1 MSKSQQYKIIEAAIS
16 AERMGG
22 FNARFYDVR
31 TSIIEINLF
40 ESLDKPY
47 VTGNIA
53 ILDDKSLFEKIQLQ
67 GTEILRLTLAGLG
80 NENNP
85 NMNQR
90 EFYITGIEKKV
101 KSNDAGKAS
110 VFVLNIID
118 KHMYLDAASQV
129 SKSFSGRLDDEII
142 RICKTYL
149 KKEVDLSY
157 IFTSENERSDA
168 IQQNVKGIVPNLK
181 PTEAIQFLQNRATTL
196 TGSPF
201 FVYASMHDENLRVAN
216 LDVMLQQKPF
226 NKRLPYTFNPS
237 NVNVAEGLSAL
248 EQSFIVK
255 EIKTV
260 KMGGTLNHLDMGAIS
275 ADYCNTNLNTGEITR
290 TPYTIR
296 QTLKNMI
303 EKGVIS
309 PRKQNV
315 FDEKFKIEDKDV
327 DEYKTRNF
335 HTITSSGTYGTFK
348 GYSDEFEEGLFR
360 KKLERIGIL
369 NHLYKNMFSVLI
381 TGTGFLVSKATVG
394 DIVTINIVNDNIED
408 QRGGEE
414 GNIDKNLSGDFL
426 IYDTRHTFNQTSHTI
441 ALNVCKLESK

>member
-1 MSKSQQYKIIEAAIS
+1 
-16 AERMGG
+16 
-22 FNARFYDVR
+22 
-31 TSIIEINLF
+31 
-40 ESLDKPY
+40 
-47 VTGNIA
+47 
-53 ILDDKSLFEKIQLQ
+53 
-67 GTEILRLTLAGLG
+67 
-80 NENNP
+80 
-85 NMNQR
+85 
-90 EFYITGIEKKV
+90 
-101 KSNDAGKAS
+101 
-110 VFVLNIID
+110 
-118 KHMYLDAASQV
+118 
-129 SKSFSGRLDDEII
+129 
-142 RICKTYL
+142 
-149 KKEVDLSY
+149 
-157 IFTSENERSDA
+157 
-168 IQQNVKGIVPNLK
+168 
-181 PTEAIQFLQNRATTL
+181 
-196 TGSPF
+196 
-201 FVYASMHDENLRVAN
+201 MHDENLRIAN

-248 EQSFIVK
+248 EQSFIIK

-260 KMGGTLNHLDMGAIS
+260 KMGGTLNHLDMGVIS
-275 ADYCNTNLNTGEITR
+275 SDYCNTNLNTGEITR
-290 TPYTIR
+290 TPFSIR

-414 GNIDKNLSGDFL
+414 GNIDKNLSGNFL

>member
-67 GTEILRLTLAGLG
+67 GTELLRLTLAGLG

-201 FVYASMHDENLRVAN
+201 FVYASMHDENLRIAN

-248 EQSFIVK
+248 EQSFIIK

-260 KMGGTLNHLDMGAIS
+260 KMGGTLNHLDMGVIS
-275 ADYCNTNLNTGEITR
+275 SDYCNTNLNTGEITR
-290 TPYTIR
+290 TPFSIR

-414 GNIDKNLSGDFL
+414 GNIDKNLSGNFL

>member
-67 GTEILRLTLAGLG
+67 GTELLRLTLAGLG

-149 KKEVDLSY
+149 KKDVDLSY

-201 FVYASMHDENLRVAN
+201 FVYASMHDENLRIAN

-248 EQSFIVK
+248 EQSFIIK

-260 KMGGTLNHLDMGAIS
+260 KMGGTLNHLDMGVIS
-275 ADYCNTNLNTGEITR
+275 SDYCNTNLNTGEITR
-290 TPYTIR
+290 TPFTIR
-296 QTLKNMI
+296 KTLKNMI

>member
-67 GTEILRLTLAGLG
+67 GTELLRLTLAGLG

-149 KKEVDLSY
+149 NKEVDLSY

-201 FVYASMHDENLRVAN
+201 FVYASMHDENLRIAN

-248 EQSFIVK
+248 EQSFIIK

-260 KMGGTLNHLDMGAIS
+260 KMGGTLNHLDMGVIS
-275 ADYCNTNLNTGEITR
+275 SDYCNTNLNTGEITR
-290 TPYTIR
+290 TPFTIR
-296 QTLKNMI
+296 KTLKNMI

>member
-67 GTEILRLTLAGLG
+67 GTELLRLTLAGLG

-157 IFTSENERSDA
+157 IFTSQNERSDA

-201 FVYASMHDENLRVAN
+201 FVYASMHDENLRIAN

-248 EQSFIVK
+248 EQSFIIK

-260 KMGGTLNHLDMGAIS
+260 KMGGTLNHLDMGVIS
-275 ADYCNTNLNTGEITR
+275 SDYCNTNLNTGEITR
-290 TPYTIR
+290 TPFSIR

>member
-67 GTEILRLTLAGLG
+67 GTELLRLTLAGLG

-201 FVYASMHDENLRVAN
+201 FVYASMHDENLRIAN

-248 EQSFIVK
+248 EQSFIIK

-260 KMGGTLNHLDMGAIS
+260 KMGGTLNHLDMGVIS
-275 ADYCNTNLNTGEITR
+275 SDYCNTNLNTGEITR
-290 TPYTIR
+290 TPFTIR
-296 QTLKNMI
+296 KTLKNMI

>member
-67 GTEILRLTLAGLG
+67 GTELLRLTLAGLG

-157 IFTSENERSDA
+157 IFTSQNERSDA

-201 FVYASMHDENLRVAN
+201 FVYASMHDENLRIAN

-248 EQSFIVK
+248 EQSFIIK

-260 KMGGTLNHLDMGAIS
+260 KMGGTLNHLDMGVIS
-275 ADYCNTNLNTGEITR
+275 SDYCNTNLNTGEITT
-290 TPYTIR
+290 TPFSIR

>member
-67 GTEILRLTLAGLG
+67 GTELLRLTLAGLG

-157 IFTSENERSDA
+157 IFTSQNERSDA

-201 FVYASMHDENLRVAN
+201 FVYASMHDENLRIAN

-248 EQSFIVK
+248 EQSFIIK

-260 KMGGTLNHLDMGAIS
+260 KMGGTLNHLDMGVIS
-275 ADYCNTNLNTGEITR
+275 SDYCNTNLNTGEITR
-290 TPYTIR
+290 TPFSIR

-381 TGTGFLVSKATVG
+381 TGTGFLVSKAKVG